1 MNASRQPMTAKE
13 AVEVLEKAGY
23 ELSASGYFPF
33 RYFLPRTVTMGID
46 LRHVDNMPEFLA
58 GIETSLQH
66 TTQEERGERELV
78 QLAEKADIW
87 PYLHRRGK
95 RRRKR
100 NRIIRKLIWAQAA
113 MAHCRKGTW
122 AYAAIQKVVDMCNA
136 ALLALG
142 EGGAQ

>member
-1 MNASRQPMTAKE
+1 MTAEE

-23 ELSASGYFPF
+23 ELSTSGYFPF

-66 TTQEERGERELV
+66 TTQEERDWMELV
-78 QLAEKADIW
+78 ERAEKTDIW
-87 PYLHRRGK
+87 PYLRQRGK

-100 NRIIRKLIWAQAA
+100 NRIIRKLIWAQSA

-122 AYAAIQKVVDMCNA
+122 AYAAIQKVVDTCNA
-136 ALLALG
+136 ALLTLG